1 MPELRTTFLVFLA
14 YILTVAGLDWLAYRQ
29 FHQHWIR
36 RERARTTLGVLVVLL
51 PALPLVWLGGIV
63 DLYTWIII
71 LTGFGTAGAVTL
83 FLDINTETSNSESIR
98 QEIREIV
105 NDQSHQ

>member
-1 MPELRTTFLVFLA
+1 MSEPGTTFLVFLA
-14 YILTVAGLDWLAYRQ
+14 YIITVAGLDWLAYRK
-29 FHQHWIR
+29 FHNRWIR
-36 RERARTTLGVLVVLL
+36 RERARTTMGVLLVIL
-51 PALPLVWLGGIV
+51 PALPLVWLGIL

-71 LTGFGTAGAVTL
+71 LTGFGTAGAVTV
-83 FLDINTETSNSESIR
+83 FLDINTETSDSESIR

>member
-29 FHQHWIR
+29 FHQRWIR
-36 RERARTTLGVLVVLL
+36 RERARITLGVLVVLL
-51 PALPLVWLGGIV
+51 PALPLVWLGIV